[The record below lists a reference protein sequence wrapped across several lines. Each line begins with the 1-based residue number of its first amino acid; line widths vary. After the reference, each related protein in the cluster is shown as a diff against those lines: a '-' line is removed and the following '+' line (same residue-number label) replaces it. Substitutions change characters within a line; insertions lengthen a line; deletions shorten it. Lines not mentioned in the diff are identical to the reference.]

1 MTQQFYESLPSYEE
15 LTVPELHL
23 TWPELKAGSLYFGRF
38 CDEPCKQYMLCKQ
51 DNPRNPAVCL
61 NEGKEVTNCGFKFF
75 GKVKKHCLAEFET
88 YYTCL
93 DRDFRGLLDFEPCRK
108 PQLIFDDCMKEK
120 VGMDR
125 PYIGYF
131 ARIRLVDS
139 DRPRRV
145 FPKREYKKMKD
156 PPTREELD
164 RYKLNTDQYPLHFHS
179 LFD

>member
-1 MTQQFYESLPSYEE
+1 MPVKQKKIKDQFLIYI
-15 LTVPELHL
+15 
-23 TWPELKAGSLYFGRF
+23 
-38 CDEPCKQYMLCKQ
+38 
-51 DNPRNPAVCL
+51 
-61 NEGKEVTNCGFKFF
+61 FF
-75 GKVKKHCLAEFET
+75 
-88 YYTCL
+88 YYS
-93 DRDFRGLLDFEPCRK
+93 CRK
-108 PQLIFDDCMKEK
+108 PQLVFDDCMKEK